1 MLEGI
6 KVVEMATYIAAPA
19 AGGVMADWGAEVIK
33 VEPLGGCPM
42 RNFFATAMTDDYP
55 DNPIFALDNRGK
67 RALAVN
73 TSTDEGTDIVRKLIK
88 DADVFL
94 TNVRPGQLEKQGLD
108 CGFLQKSDETQ
119 EEEPKQESNEPVE
132 AEVVE

>member
-6 KVVEMATYIAAPA
+6 KVIEMATYIAAPA

-55 DNPIFALDNRGK
+55 DNPVFALDNRGK

-73 TSTDEGTDIVRKLIK
+73 TSTDEGTDIVRKLVE

-94 TNVRPGQLEKQGLD
+94 TNVRPGQLLS
-108 CGFLQKSDETQ
+108 LIHI
-119 EEEPKQESNEPVE
+119 
-132 AEVVE
+132 

>member
-6 KVVEMATYIAAPA
+6 KVIEMATYIAAPA

-55 DNPIFALDNRGK
+55 DNPVFALDNRGK

-73 TSTDEGTDIVRKLIK
+73 TSTD
-88 DADVFL
+88 
-94 TNVRPGQLEKQGLD
+94 
-108 CGFLQKSDETQ
+108 
-119 EEEPKQESNEPVE
+119 
-132 AEVVE
+132 

>member
-6 KVVEMATYIAAPA
+6 KVIEMATYIAAPA

-55 DNPIFALDNRGK
+55 
-67 RALAVN
+67 
-73 TSTDEGTDIVRKLIK
+73 
-88 DADVFL
+88 
-94 TNVRPGQLEKQGLD
+94 
-108 CGFLQKSDETQ
+108 
-119 EEEPKQESNEPVE
+119 
-132 AEVVE
+132 